1 MALINP
7 NVLERAGAFI
17 YSHARLLDR
26 MRFAYLFENGTK
38 ERVLAALRV
47 YQNEDGGFG
56 HALEPDMR
64 CPDSQPVTTEMGLH
78 ILQEVNGFDSDLMA
92 GALAYLKTITLA
104 GGGLPNATTQVNA
117 YPHAPWWNT
126 EKDGVPSL
134 NPTGIII
141 GILLEQTQRSDFM
154 EEPWFQSHISFL
166 WRSLE
171 NNQAPKEY
179 HEALQW
185 ISFLEHVDE
194 KSERR
199 TAYCEALDQW
209 LSGPH
214 GIEKNEHAEGYVH
227 KVLDYAPTPHSYT
240 SRLVTEE
247 EVTRHLEWLISTQQ
261 EDGGWAITFPAVSP
275 AGEQEWRGWLTIE
288 RLKVLKAYG
297 VIK

>member
-1 MALINP
+1 MTLINH
-7 NVLERAGAFI
+7 NVLERAKTFI

-26 MRFAYLFENGTK
+26 MRFAYLFENGSK
-38 ERVLAALRV
+38 DRVVAALRV

-78 ILQEVNGFDSDLMA
+78 ILQEVGGFDSDLMD
-92 GALAYLKTITLA
+92 GVLTYLKTITLED
-104 GGGLPNATTQVNA
+104 GGLPRATTQVNA

-126 EKDGVPSL
+126 EKDGIPSL

-141 GILLEQTQRSDFM
+141 GILLEQTQRSDFIK
-154 EEPWFQSHISFL
+154 ESWFQSHISFL

-171 NNQAPKEY
+171 HNQVPKEY
-179 HEALQW
+179 HDALQW

-199 TAYCEALDQW
+199 VAYREVLDQW

-214 GIEKNEHAEGYVH
+214 GIEKDEHAEGYVH
-227 KVLDYAPTPHSYT
+227 KVLDYAPTPNCYA

-261 EDGGWAITFPAVSP
+261 EDGGWSITFPAVSP

-297 VIK
+297 VI